1 MSRRLAIGLAFE
13 GVHGGGDKILCVG
26 YGVSMPQDA
35 STYAWRA
42 GLTAPPQTS
51 ASEVDPLKG
60 EWTSAGLRATLDA
73 TNELCAIFL
82 AESRRTAL
90 RCVAITAASTSLTL
104 SGVYSGEGSPYLWI
118 GDECLKI
125 TAGTGPSYTVARGQ
139 LGTTAEAHETG
150 DYVHE
155 RPPYWVP
162 RPVRIRWHDLDTG
175 EAWGEWTGYVDSVQT
190 DTTGARI
197 EIAASELY
205 SRWRSAQANVNAQPL
220 QGFRF
225 KNDRLYGIV
234 SPPEGVTIPGANGS
248 TVALHMLGALVPAT
262 KLDSTRLRV
271 GARLGDGLL
280 GSAVDFDAEYFE
292 TVQRVAGGTGQTVT
306 TRTPLET
313 PVTTPVWQV
322 LVWDRSL
329 GIAPSGGGVDAFH
342 PIRIASYLLG
352 GNPPWGLRL
361 PIDTAGFSNAASATT
376 GLAIDRLVLGLDG
389 EPYSPFEI
397 AEGLMRAYGFAPT
410 RTWDGKYSV
419 KRIAALDVATAFAA
433 AGLPVSPYTDGPLQ
447 RRASLI
453 AGSSTIEAQI
463 GTLPWE
469 QRRSLTVNAVGGS
482 RKARLLRPREVIK
495 YDLGSASPARAEEL
509 ALQLATTA
517 SLHYFGLPRITIRVA
532 DWRDADVTYGLLDPV
547 TIADLGTLA
556 QPWWVDAQ
564 GVRIGDLT
572 GRVDAIGVITG
583 VEPDWRNRT
592 YTLTVAL
599 LAFSSGVFA
608 RERAPAGVIEAIAG
622 TSVTLGATLAD
633 DEASYFRVKDIV
645 QAYTRAGVALGS
657 ASRIDAIVGSVITTQ
672 SALTG
677 SVGDVLRLVQS
688 AAFFN
693 SEPYSPLTNRAYVF
707 LADSDE
713 VIDRPSAAT
722 EPADPYG
729 GALGIL

>member
-13 GVHGGGDKILCVG
+13 GVHGGDDKILTVG
-26 YGVSMPQDA
+26 YGVSMPQGV

-51 ASEVDPLKG
+51 GSEVDPLKG
-60 EWTSAGLRATLDA
+60 DWTSAGLRATLDA
-73 TNELCAIFL
+73 TDELCAIFL

-90 RCVAITAASTSLTL
+90 RCVAITAAATSLTL

-125 TAGTGPSYTVARGQ
+125 TAGAGPTYTVARGQ
-139 LGTTAEAHETG
+139 LGTTAEAHATG

-162 RPVRIRWHDLDTG
+162 RPVRIRWHDLNTG

-225 KNDRLYGIV
+225 KSDRLYGIV
-234 SPPEGVTIPGANGS
+234 TPPEGVTIPGANGS

-262 KLDSTRLRV
+262 KLDATRLRV
-271 GARLGDGLL
+271 DARLGDGLL

-292 TVQRVAGGTGQTVT
+292 TVQRVAGGTGQAVTV
-306 TRTPLET
+306 RTPLET

-322 LVWDRSL
+322 LVWDRAR
-329 GIAPSGGGVDAFH
+329 GIGPGGGVDQYH
-342 PIRIASYLLG
+342 PLTIALYLLG
-352 GNPPWGLRL
+352 GNPPWGLLL
-361 PIDTAGFSNAASATT
+361 PIDTAGFSNARAATT
-376 GLAIDRLVLGLDG
+376 GLAVDRLVLGLDG
-389 EPYSPFEI
+389 EPYSPFEV

-419 KRIAALDVATAFAA
+419 RRVAALDVATAFAA
-433 AGLPVSPYTDGPLQ
+433 QGAPLSPYSDGPLQ
-447 RRASLI
+447 RRASLV

-482 RKARLLRPREVIK
+482 RKARLLRPREVVK
-495 YDLGSASPARAEEL
+495 YDLGSANPARAEEL

-517 SLHYFGLPRITIRVA
+517 SLHYFGLPRITIRVP
-532 DWRDADVTYGLLDPV
+532 DWRDASVTYGLLDPV

-583 VEPDWRNRT
+583 VEPNWLHRT

-608 RERAPAGVIEAIAG
+608 RERAPAGLIEAIAG

-633 DEASYFRVKDIV
+633 DEAALFRAGDIV
-645 QAYTRAGVALGS
+645 QAWTRAGTSLG
-657 ASRIDAIVGSVITTQ
+657 APTRINSIAGSVITTQ

-677 SVGDVLRLVQS
+677 SVGDVLRLSLSTV
-688 AAFFN
+688 FTN
-693 SEPYSPLTNRAYVF
+693 PTPYNPLTNRAYVY

-713 VIDRPSAAT
+713 IIDRPSAAT